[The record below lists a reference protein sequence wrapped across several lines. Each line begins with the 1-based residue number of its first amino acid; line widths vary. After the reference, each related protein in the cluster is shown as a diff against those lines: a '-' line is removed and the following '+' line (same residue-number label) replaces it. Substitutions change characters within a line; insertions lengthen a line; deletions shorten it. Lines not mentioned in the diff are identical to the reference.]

1 MVGVSGLG
9 SYTAPMSGSMPA
21 PGSALNAEEIASFVG
36 GELIGSASG
45 PFRSVAGVESASQ
58 DEVVFFRSGPDQ
70 RGATPKPELL
80 EAVLATSAGLLV
92 VDAGFP
98 ETERATVRVEN
109 PGLAAARLQQHWHGR
124 DFPIAVGV
132 HPAAQVDPSA
142 QIAASASIA
151 AGVVVGAD
159 CVIGEGV
166 HLHPGVVVYP
176 RVHLGDGC
184 TIHANTVLGSPG
196 FGYVWDGQQHQPMPQ
211 MGGVRI
217 GRGVEIGA
225 NSVVDAGTMEPTVIG
240 DGCILDNFV
249 QVGHNCTLGRAVV
262 LCAQVGLSG
271 STILEDGVVMGGQ
284 SGSGGHLRVGTGTQ
298 IAARGGATADIGP
311 GLVVSGVPAVDIR
324 LHHRMQAAL
333 RRLAKGRKS

>member
-1 MVGVSGLG
+1 M
-9 SYTAPMSGSMPA
+9 TGSMS
-21 PGSALNAEEIASFVG
+21 SAGAALSAEEIAALVG
-36 GELIGSASG
+36 GSVQGDCSGS
-45 PFRSVAGVESASQ
+45 FRSVAAVSTAQEE
-58 DEVVFFRSGPDQ
+58 DVVFFRSGPDQ
-70 RGATPKPELL
+70 RGAKPKPELL
-80 EAVLATSAGLLV
+80 EAVLASKAGLLL
-92 VDAGFP
+92 VDTGFP
-98 ETERATVRVEN
+98 EVDRPLVRVAD

-124 DFPIAVGV
+124 DFPLNVGV
-132 HPAAQVDPSA
+132 HPGAHVDPTA

-151 AGVVVGAD
+151 AGAVIGAD

-166 HLHPGVVVYP
+166 HVHSGVVIYP

-196 FGYVWDGQQHQPMPQ
+196 FGYVWDGQQHQAMPQ

-225 NSVVDAGTMEPTVIG
+225 NSVVDAGTLEPTVIG

-311 GLVVSGVPAVDIR
+311 GLVVSGVPAIDIR